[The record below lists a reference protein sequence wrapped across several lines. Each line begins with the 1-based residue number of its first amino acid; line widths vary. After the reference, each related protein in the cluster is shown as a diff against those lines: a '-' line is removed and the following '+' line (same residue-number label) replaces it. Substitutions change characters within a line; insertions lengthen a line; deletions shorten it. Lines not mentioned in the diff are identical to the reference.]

1 MTTLLT
7 IAGFGTY
14 GNSGDESSK
23 EQLFRNE
30 RCQKGAEN
38 VIKKFHQLFGSRM
51 PRVRVSPLGPKCYK
65 PLLRFIA
72 FFVYTKRD
80 SNNQMQRGRA
90 LPPPARWRRT
100 SICALRRR
108 CKRVSPLGPKCH
120 KLRLRFMAFFVSTE
134 RDLKIKYNCPVDSC
148 LPPVSTLG
156 ANPADHFDTI
166 SIQKQPATSFEI
178 LTKP

>member
-1 MTTLLT
+1 MAQRKPLPESGEKLPGFQGSGFLTTYLT
-7 IAGFGTY
+7 ITGFGVH
-14 GNSGDESSK
+14 GNSGDESFK
-23 EQLFRNE
+23 EQLIRNKW
-30 RCQKGAEN
+30 CQKGAEN
-38 VIKKFHQLFGSRM
+38 VRKKFHQLFGSRM

-65 PLLRFIA
+65 LLLRFIA
-72 FFVYTKRD
+72 FFVYTKQD

-108 CKRVSPLGPKCH
+108 CKRVS
-120 KLRLRFMAFFVSTE
+120 
-134 RDLKIKYNCPVDSC
+134 
-148 LPPVSTLG
+148 TLG